1 MQLDKTA
8 VTISQR
14 SGTDLID
21 LSLLVFQRY
30 WTSIFCLA
38 FLGIFPFAVTNF
50 ILLWPLTEYDQLV
63 MSSRELGDAT
73 AFQNR
78 YLVIMTAAILIQ
90 APLALS
96 GVTYFIGQAVFGDKP
111 TLGNVLTAIWAK
123 LSAIIL
129 IQGFL
134 RMSILVFVPLA
145 FLFQS
150 PVFRPEVEIPLY
162 LLCLCSYVFVVRGF
176 RPFALEILLLE
187 RCPIHISKNDKS
199 RIAYRKR
206 SSWLHSGMAFELF
219 GMHMGVTIVEILT
232 TLSISLSTLFLI
244 GVLTGTWTWGPWMDL
259 LFFPFILWGIATWGT
274 IIRFLT
280 YMNSRIHTEGWEIE
294 LKLKAESQRLSE
306 VAS

>member
-38 FLGIFPFAVTNF
+38 FLGTLPFATLNF
-50 ILLWPLTEYDQLV
+50 ILLWPLTQYDQLV

-73 AFQNR
+73 AFQTR

-123 LSAIIL
+123 LTAIIL

-134 RMSILVFVPLA
+134 RMSILVFIPLA

-150 PVFRPEVEIPLY
+150 PAFRPEVEIPLY
-162 LLCLCSYVFVVRGF
+162 LLCLCSYVFWVRGF

-187 RCPIHISKNDKS
+187 RCPLYVSKNDKS

-244 GVLTGTWTWGPWMDL
+244 GVLTGIWTWGPWMDL

-294 LKLKAESQRLSE
+294 LKLKAESQRLLE